1 MNGKRTE
8 KKELEID
15 VLRLIG
21 AVWRKAWLIG
31 AVALICA
38 VLSLLITCHL
48 ITPQYRS
55 SALFYVNN
63 NSLSADDTAYSIDS
77 GDISAAKSLVDS
89 YIVILQT
96 GESLNAI
103 IEYAGVDRTY
113 SELKDMISAASVN
126 STEFFRVVVTSP
138 DPREAQKIADA
149 IANILPMR
157 ISGIIEG
164 SSAKVVDAAVVPAKP
179 SSPGKSLNTVV
190 GFAVGFAL
198 SFIAVIL
205 REFYDTTIR
214 SEEDI
219 SGNKVPILAAVP
231 DMLEPFR
238 GSYYGTRKKAN
249 RKIGLGGNQRS
260 LVGADISFEAAEA
273 YKLLRTKLQFSF
285 TDQKK
290 SRVLGVSS
298 ALAGEG
304 KSLSAINL
312 AHALAQLNKRVLL
325 IDCDMRRP
333 SVSDKLP
340 VRKAPGLSNF
350 LSGQI
355 GLELLFQNCGIPDDE
370 EAFHVIAAGR
380 IPPNP
385 IELLSS
391 GRMEKMLAILRESYD
406 YIILDL
412 PPVGEVSDALAVA
425 NMTDGILMVVRQ
437 NFCNRIAW
445 EDTVRQ
451 FAFVGAKI
459 LGIVYNCSTE
469 NTGIYRKTH

>member
-157 ISGIIEG
+157 ISGITEQTN
-164 SSAKVVDAAVVPAKP
+164 V
-179 SSPGKSLNTVV
+179 
-190 GFAVGFAL
+190 
-198 SFIAVIL
+198 
-205 REFYDTTIR
+205 
-214 SEEDI
+214 
-219 SGNKVPILAAVP
+219 
-231 DMLEPFR
+231 
-238 GSYYGTRKKAN
+238 
-249 RKIGLGGNQRS
+249 
-260 LVGADISFEAAEA
+260 
-273 YKLLRTKLQFSF
+273 
-285 TDQKK
+285 
-290 SRVLGVSS
+290 
-298 ALAGEG
+298 
-304 KSLSAINL
+304 
-312 AHALAQLNKRVLL
+312 H
-325 IDCDMRRP
+325 
-333 SVSDKLP
+333 
-340 VRKAPGLSNF
+340 
-350 LSGQI
+350 
-355 GLELLFQNCGIPDDE
+355 
-370 EAFHVIAAGR
+370 
-380 IPPNP
+380 
-385 IELLSS
+385 LSS
-391 GRMEKMLAILRESYD
+391 
-406 YIILDL
+406 
-412 PPVGEVSDALAVA
+412 
-425 NMTDGILMVVRQ
+425 
-437 NFCNRIAW
+437 
-445 EDTVRQ
+445 
-451 FAFVGAKI
+451 
-459 LGIVYNCSTE
+459 
-469 NTGIYRKTH
+469 